1 MSKRDLNKEKRVE
14 EIFEAALQCFNETGY
29 NNTTV
34 ESIAVKAKISKG
46 GMYHY
51 FSSKKELFLHLFH
64 YRMRNYFD
72 EMKSYM
78 ISEDSPEERLR
89 TLVKKAGQVLKQNE
103 DFYKF
108 CLVFLSQGVRDADI
122 RKIMTDF
129 YRDSVNTF
137 KELIEEGISSG
148 DFKKIES
155 DKAARAI
162 YFLIMGVYSTYFS
175 VDPDFD
181 VEEQHSFHIESM
193 ISNLKIEK
201 SA

>member
-1 MSKRDLNKEKRVE
+1 
-14 EIFEAALQCFNETGY
+14 
-29 NNTTV
+29 
-34 ESIAVKAKISKG
+34 
-46 GMYHY
+46 
-51 FSSKKELFLHLFH
+51 
-64 YRMRNYFD
+64 
-72 EMKSYM
+72 MKSNM
-78 ISEDSPEERLR
+78 NSEDSPEERLR

-129 YRDSVNTF
+129 YRDSVKTF

-148 DFKKIES
+148 DFKKIKA

-162 YFLIMGVYSTYFS
+162 YFLVMGVYPTYFS

-181 VEEQHSFHIESM
+181 IEEQHYFHIESM
-193 ISNLKIEK
+193 ISFLKIK
-201 SA
+201 KKA